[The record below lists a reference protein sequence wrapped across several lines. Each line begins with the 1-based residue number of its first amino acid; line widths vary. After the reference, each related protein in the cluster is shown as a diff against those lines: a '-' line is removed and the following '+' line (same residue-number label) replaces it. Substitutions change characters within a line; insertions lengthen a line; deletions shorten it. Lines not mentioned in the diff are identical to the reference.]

1 MTKNLLIAL
10 AAAMVAVPYYGQAQE
25 DVTFDFDAQGAELF
39 GLPGESSSESTDGD
53 ITAGATATI
62 DGVTLTVSAKEEG
75 NKTENRVWNTSPKL
89 RMYSGTL
96 TISAQQAIKTI
107 TFDAKTG
114 NFNFTASTG
123 TLDGMTWTGEAEE
136 VVFACSKNTQI
147 KKITVSFQES
157 ETPDPEPEPYTLV
170 GDGTEANP
178 YTAAD
183 AIYLAVNNQY
193 TSDKVYIKGTVFK
206 VATDDTGINKYHNI
220 NYYISD
226 SGEEISPSFEI
237 YQGYYFNGADFTTE
251 NKVLVGDEVVVLG
264 TITYYANASQPET
277 TKGAVLVKLVRDGE
291 EITPEVEPEP
301 TGHGFELADPLSV
314 EEAVDLTQELE
325 AGATSSQTYYIKG
338 IISQI
343 DEVSTSFGNATYY
356 ISDDGSTAGQ
366 LEIYR
371 GYYLEGEKFSA
382 EDQIKL
388 GDEVVVK
395 GRLQNYQGTTPEV
408 ATGSSIAILNGEVS
422 GISSVNTAAAD
433 GQAYTLSGQRVGQEY
448 RGIVISNGKKLL
460 RK

>member
-1 MTKNLLIAL
+1 M
-10 AAAMVAVPYYGQAQE
+10 
-25 DVTFDFDAQGAELF
+25 
-39 GLPGESSSESTDGD
+39 
-53 ITAGATATI
+53 
-62 DGVTLTVSAKEEG
+62 
-75 NKTENRVWNTSPKL
+75 
-89 RMYSGTL
+89 
-96 TISAQQAIKTI
+96 
-107 TFDAKTG
+107 
-114 NFNFTASTG
+114 
-123 TLDGMTWTGEAEE
+123 
-136 VVFACSKNTQI
+136 
-147 KKITVSFQES
+147 
-157 ETPDPEPEPYTLV
+157 
-170 GDGTEANP
+170 
-178 YTAAD
+178 
-183 AIYLAVNNQY
+183 
-193 TSDKVYIKGTVFK
+193 
-206 VATDDTGINKYHNI
+206 
-220 NYYISD
+220 
-226 SGEEISPSFEI
+226 
-237 YQGYYFNGADFTTE
+237 
-251 NKVLVGDEVVVLG
+251 
-264 TITYYANASQPET
+264 
-277 TKGAVLVKLVRDGE
+277 
-291 EITPEVEPEP
+291 
-301 TGHGFELADPLSV
+301 

-422 GISSVNTAAAD
+422 GIASVNTAAAD